1 MENVTQTLGQVLER
15 QAALLSQK
23 EFIVFP
29 DRNLRFTYAE
39 FDQRVN
45 NLAALAGVVISNP
58 SRTDPI
64 VMLKHFGPGNPKLK
78 IL

>member
-15 QAALLSQK
+15 QAALLPRK

-45 NLAALAGVVISNP
+45 NLAALAGS
-58 SRTDPI
+58 
-64 VMLKHFGPGNPKLK
+64 
-78 IL
+78 